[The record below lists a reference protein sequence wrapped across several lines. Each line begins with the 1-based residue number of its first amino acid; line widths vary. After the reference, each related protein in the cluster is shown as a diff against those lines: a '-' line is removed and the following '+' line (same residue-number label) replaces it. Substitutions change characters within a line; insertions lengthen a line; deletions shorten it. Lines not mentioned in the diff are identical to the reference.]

1 MEAQLY
7 AGAVRIVG
15 CKKHEA
21 GGEMQEAEA
30 VQGVAEGEMARAPTD
45 EWTAAALAHA
55 SILLTVILSAAGGI
69 GVFIGPAIPLVM
81 YFGYKDRSRFVAFH
95 AMQAFVY
102 QLASVAAYIALVA
115 ALAVWLTLTWVAV
128 ILLSFV
134 LLGLLLIPFALL
146 FTLLVVFILLCIP
159 FAWIGYG
166 LYASYQVYQGRN
178 LHYWLIG
185 DWLAKEVRA

>member
-1 MEAQLY
+1 
-7 AGAVRIVG
+7 
-15 CKKHEA
+15 
-21 GGEMQEAEA
+21 MQEAEA
-30 VQGVAEGEMARAPTD
+30 VQGVAEGEAVRAPTD

-55 SILLTVILSAAGGI
+55 SILLTVILSAAGGVGI
-69 GVFIGPAIPLVM
+69 FIGPLIPLVM

-102 QLASVAAYIALVA
+102 QLASVAAYIVLVA
-115 ALAVWLTLTWVAV
+115 ALVVWLALTWVAV

-134 LLGLLLIPFALL
+134 LLGLLLIPFALV
-146 FTLLVVFILLCIP
+146 FTLLVVFILVCVP

>member
-1 MEAQLY
+1 
-7 AGAVRIVG
+7 
-15 CKKHEA
+15 
-21 GGEMQEAEA
+21 MQETA
-30 VQGVAEGEMARAPTD
+30 VQNGVEGEAMRPPTD

-69 GVFIGPAIPLVM
+69 GVFIGPVIPLVM

-128 ILLSFV
+128 VLLSFA

-146 FTLLVVFILLCIP
+146 FTLLVVFILACIP
-159 FAWIGYG
+159 FVWIGYG